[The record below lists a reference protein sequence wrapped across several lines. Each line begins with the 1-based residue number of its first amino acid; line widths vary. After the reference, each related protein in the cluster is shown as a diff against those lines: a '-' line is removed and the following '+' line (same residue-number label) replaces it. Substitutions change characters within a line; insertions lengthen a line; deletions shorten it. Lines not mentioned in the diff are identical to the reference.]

1 MRQIT
6 LLPNLTAATSADL
19 AAAVIAAS
27 DRQVEVKG
35 IKDPVG
41 RDEFGMSSDAL
52 NFHRIAWRCAE
63 EWGADGFDARLG
75 RQVKAEICR
84 LRRYE
89 PDDFESALL
98 TTKGRA
104 RLPFGWTALDLARF
118 RARQEPIRLL
128 DGELAQ
134 SRLATEIA
142 AIAIQLQRLQKDKPI
157 WLPIDQLREMFSQ
170 RKVVV
175 SGAVLR
181 LVEAGLL
188 RFVDGKYHTGKARE
202 YFFSGVEHE
211 HYAPV
216 VSPVAEGR

>member
-1 MRQIT
+1 MREIA
-6 LLPNLTAATSADL
+6 LLPNLTAETPAEF
-19 AAAVIAAS
+19 AAAVVAAS
-27 DRQVEVKG
+27 DRQVEMKG
-35 IKDPVG
+35 IEDPVG
-41 RDEFGMSSDAL
+41 RDEFGISSDAL

-63 EWGADGFDARLG
+63 EWGAQGFDIRLG

-84 LRRYE
+84 LRGFD

-98 TTKGRA
+98 ATKGRA

-128 DGELAQ
+128 DGELAH

-142 AIAIQLQRLQKDKPI
+142 AIALQLQRLQKEKPI
-157 WLPIDQLREMFSQ
+157 LLPIDQLRELFSQ

-181 LVEAGLL
+181 LVEAGMLK
-188 RFVDGKYHTGKARE
+188 VIDGKYHTGKARE
-202 YFFSGVEHE
+202 FFFSGVEHE
-211 HYAPV
+211 HYIPAGGI
-216 VSPVAEGR
+216 VAERG